1 MKNLLLLLFFA
12 ALFSCQ
18 NQKTNTELNS
28 CKDNALAEVIYLDV
42 FKQSQIYLNLFLSKQ
57 NPSDTNV
64 KFITS
69 ANPNNLTFPFKLT
82 VNFGS
87 TDFLG
92 DDDKFR
98 RGNLMFTVSSSSYD
112 TTLLSLDK
120 VVVTFSDFYLN
131 QSNVLGTLTLTN
143 NGLNS
148 KSNYTFSLDTP
159 DGVIINSNGT
169 MSWKSLK
176 TLELTSGANTRSNI
190 LDDTYSLTGSTSGK
204 DFKGT
209 DFTANISTAMTVDP
223 NCRWFIKAGKMSV
236 EPNTLDVRNLD
247 YGIGTCTGQV
257 SVQIKEEAVLNF
269 SIQ

>member
-1 MKNLLLLLFFA
+1 MRTLLILLFFA
-12 ALFSCQ
+12 TLFSCQ

-57 NPSDTNV
+57 NPSDTSI

-82 VNFGS
+82 VYFGNS
-87 TDFLG
+87 DLLCS
-92 DDDKFR
+92 DDKFR
-98 RGNLMFTVSSSSYD
+98 RGNLIFTVSASNYD

-143 NGLNS
+143 KGLNS
-148 KSNYTFSLDTP
+148 KNNYTFSLDATS
-159 DGVIINSNGT
+159 GIIINSNGT
-169 MSWKSLK
+169 MSWESLK
-176 TLELTSGANTRSNI
+176 TLELTAGASSKSNI
-190 LDDTYSLTGSTSGK
+190 LDDTYLLTGSASGK

-209 DFTANISTAMTVDP
+209 DFTASISTAMTVDP
-223 NCRWFIKAGKMSV
+223 NCRWFVKAGKMSV

-247 YGIGTCTGQV
+247 YGTGTCSGLV
-257 SVQIKEEAVLNF
+257 SVQIKEESSSF